1 MDEDNKKM
9 IEYAQRL
16 EKLFLTIFE
25 DDNIGKDDVE
35 MSILRINT
43 LNNEIKDFIT
53 GYFFGK
59 IQNDEILF
67 PESYEYVILYIKNS
81 KEEYEENYD
90 CFLKIL
96 LKLLNSDKEVFP
108 YYYSSIIE
116 TYMGILKYLVEY
128 NDSYDDEIK
137 DYVLK
142 LKESI
147 AQKENDNLVIWVNS
161 LIIDIKLPLEKNKMY
176 KPIEVFNKEEHEE
189 LCDIFMIED
198 CKDSYN
204 FTGCSNDPEYIEI
217 LQDSNNL
224 TLGDFETQADL
235 MMRLGELSNKY
246 KRLKGQN
253 YRPLHAIAWDIFDE
267 LDVKVKTS
275 PKLRYYLTKMSDL
288 YSLNDKCSGDYSPI
302 EIVNYVIFYMEDY
315 FKSDKLEKLLY
326 ELKCISYG
334 FYNEDEEN
342 DIDNSY
348 DEES

>member
-147 AQKENDNLVIWVNS
+147 I
-161 LIIDIKLPLEKNKMY
+161 
-176 KPIEVFNKEEHEE
+176 
-189 LCDIFMIED
+189 
-198 CKDSYN
+198 
-204 FTGCSNDPEYIEI
+204 
-217 LQDSNNL
+217 
-224 TLGDFETQADL
+224 
-235 MMRLGELSNKY
+235 
-246 KRLKGQN
+246 
-253 YRPLHAIAWDIFDE
+253 
-267 LDVKVKTS
+267 
-275 PKLRYYLTKMSDL
+275 
-288 YSLNDKCSGDYSPI
+288 
-302 EIVNYVIFYMEDY
+302 
-315 FKSDKLEKLLY
+315 
-326 ELKCISYG
+326 
-334 FYNEDEEN
+334 
-342 DIDNSY
+342 
-348 DEES
+348 